1 MEVLCRHQC
10 LDMNDLQI
18 LSLEVYQDD
27 TWQGQ
32 SVGDEVCIAENNDS
46 NCHQTTV
53 MG

>member
-1 MEVLCRHQC
+1 
-10 LDMNDLQI
+10 MNYLQI

-53 MG
+53 MDWSMLK